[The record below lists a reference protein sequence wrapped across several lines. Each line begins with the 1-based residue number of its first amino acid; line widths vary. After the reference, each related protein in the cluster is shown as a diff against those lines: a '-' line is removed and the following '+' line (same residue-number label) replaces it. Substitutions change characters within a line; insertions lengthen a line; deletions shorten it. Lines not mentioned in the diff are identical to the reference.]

1 MTRDLLNLN
10 LLAKLMV
17 LHQQILFSLAS
28 AAIAESVLMRTS
40 EKVASLYRVA
50 PRSGSFLCYF
60 HSVCLCSVCESV
72 GKVVLKLPPIR
83 SMSLVNQRL
92 HMYLP
97 PMGMDVWWSWI
108 VSCMFF
114 SRNK

>member
-17 LHQQILFSLAS
+17 LHQQILFSLAI

-72 GKVVLKLPPIR
+72 GEVLKFTIAAAHKL
-83 SMSLVNQRL
+83 MSSANLRL
-92 HMYLP
+92 HMDLP
-97 PMGMDVWWSWI
+97 PVEMD
-108 VSCMFF
+108 M
-114 SRNK
+114 